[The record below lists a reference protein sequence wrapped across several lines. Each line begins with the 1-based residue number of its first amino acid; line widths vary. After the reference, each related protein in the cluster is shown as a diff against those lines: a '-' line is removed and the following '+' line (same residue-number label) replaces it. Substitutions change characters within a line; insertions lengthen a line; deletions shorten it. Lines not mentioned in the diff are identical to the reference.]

1 MPRRLPNSWWKVP
14 RRPIGAWAEDCYG
27 ISVNLSGAQHV
38 YASRPLAADVVAGLG
53 PDVRISDLEG
63 DMIEIKYSRP
73 RSIGGQ
79 RGLGEK

>member
-1 MPRRLPNSWWKVP
+1 
-14 RRPIGAWAEDCYG
+14 
-27 ISVNLSGAQHV
+27 VNLSGAQHV